1 MRVNPYIRFLIAFL
15 ILGYWSQA
23 NAVYFQEQDTVQTDT
38 TGPYK
43 PSQKPTFQPSYRFG
57 DPFSFRSSRSPLFL
71 RDPSQLDMQVQFN
84 PDTTA
89 DDAGVTYSVYEN
101 IGTLDFRPASFM
113 TFQEFNRYNNS
124 QLNRDYFK
132 EKSVGLD
139 GESAVSGRSLIPRL
153 YISPVFDRIFGG
165 SYVDIQPNGFVNLDF
180 GARFQRIDNPAIPL
194 RQQKNGAFNFD
205 QQISMNVVGKVGEKL
220 AITANFDNNNTFDF
234 QNNLKVEYTGY
245 EEDIIKRIEIGN
257 VSMPVSNSLM
267 SGAQSLFGIKT
278 ELQFGK
284 LYVTTVLSQQ
294 RGRNE
299 TLTIESGF
307 QGREFE
313 VRASEYEENRHFFLG
328 HFFRDNY
335 EQWLSS
341 LPQITSGVNV
351 TRAEVYVLN
360 RNNDTQTTRN
370 IVGFMDLGE
379 GDVIYKPDL
388 FGNGQGGPTR
398 NSANTLFSSL
408 PSNPTSQNVESFL
421 NSFGNNP
428 DGSPRFE
435 SSTDHVKITTARKL
449 DDSEFRV
456 NRELGYITLTRS
468 LQSDEILAIAFE
480 YTYNGVAYKVGELT
494 EDYQSR
500 SDDKFIYL
508 KLLRPNKINADV
520 PTWDLMLIN
529 ISNLHAAQVSEE
541 GVQLRVIYRD
551 DNTGQ
556 DNPSLHEGRRVKDE
570 PLIEVFSL
578 DRLNPTG
585 DRQPDGNFDFIQGV
599 TIDPQNGNIIF
610 PVLEP
615 FGQTLEN
622 QFDADEGNLIE
633 KYVYDELYDEPK
645 ATAELNASKNKF
657 VISGRLTAG
666 SSSEITLPGI
676 NIAEGSVIVT
686 AGNTPLTEGLDYTV
700 DYNLGRVRI
709 LNEGIL
715 SSGKT
720 INISYEKADLF
731 NFQTRTLTGA
741 RFD

>member
-1 MRVNPYIRFLIAFL
+1 M
-15 ILGYWSQA
+15 
-23 NAVYFQEQDTVQTDT
+23 QEQDTVQADSV
-38 TGPYK
+38 GPYE
-43 PSQKPTFQPSYRFG
+43 PSNKPTYQPSYRFG

-71 RDPSQLDMQVQFN
+71 RDPSQLDMQVRFN

-101 IGTLDFRPASFM
+101 IGSLDFRPASFM
-113 TFQEFNRYNNS
+113 TFQEFNQYNNS
-124 QLNRDYFK
+124 QLNKEYFK
-132 EKSVGLD
+132 DRSAGLD

-194 RQQKNGAFNFD
+194 RQQRNGSFNFD
-205 QQISMNVVGKVGEKL
+205 QQISLNVVGRVGEKL

-278 ELQFGK
+278 ELQFGR

-313 VRASEYEENRHFFLG
+313 VQASNYEDNRHFFLG

-335 EQWLSS
+335 ERWLAT
-341 LPQITSGVNV
+341 LPQVTSGVNI

-360 RNNDTQTTRN
+360 RNNDTETTRN

-379 GDVIYKPDL
+379 GTRIFSSDPGI
-388 FGNGQGGPTR
+388 GQGRGGPTR
-398 NSANTLFSSL
+398 NAANDLFTNLTPQSADGVDQFIATAF
-408 PSNPTSQNVESFL
+408 PS
-421 NSFGNNP
+421 
-428 DGSPRFE
+428 FE
-435 SSTDHVKITTARKL
+435 SSVDFVKITTARKL
-449 DDSEFRV
+449 DDSEFEL
-456 NRELGYITLTRS
+456 NRELGYVTLTRS
-468 LQSDEILAIAFE
+468 LQSDEILAVAYE
-480 YTYNGVAYKVGELT
+480 YTFDGTAYKVGELT
-494 EDYQSR
+494 EDYQTR
-500 SDDKFIYL
+500 SDNEIIYL
-508 KLLRPNKINADV
+508 KLLRPNKIDTEV
-520 PTWDLMLIN
+520 PTWDLMMKN
-529 ISNLHAAQVSEE
+529 IYSLNAAQVGQE
-541 GVQLRVIYRD
+541 GFQLRVIYRD
-551 DNTGQ
+551 DATGQ
-556 DNPSLHEGRRVKDE
+556 DNPSLHEGRRLKDQ
-570 PLIEVFSL
+570 LLLEVFGL
-578 DRLNPTG
+578 DRLNPKN
-585 DRQPDGNFDFIQGV
+585 DRQPDGNFDFIEDF
-599 TIDPQNGNIIF
+599 TIDTRNGNIIF

-615 FGQTLEN
+615 FGETLER
-622 QFDADEGNLIE
+622 QFDDDEGALKE
-633 KYVYDELYDEPK
+633 KYVYDDLYTRPK
-645 ATAELNASKNKF
+645 AEAELNATQNKF
-657 VISGRLTAG
+657 VISGLLTAG

-709 LNEGIL
+709 LNDGIL

-720 INISYEKADLF
+720 LQVAYEKADLF
-731 NFQTRTLTGA
+731 NFQTRTLVGG
-741 RFD
+741 RFDYRFNENFNIGATVLH